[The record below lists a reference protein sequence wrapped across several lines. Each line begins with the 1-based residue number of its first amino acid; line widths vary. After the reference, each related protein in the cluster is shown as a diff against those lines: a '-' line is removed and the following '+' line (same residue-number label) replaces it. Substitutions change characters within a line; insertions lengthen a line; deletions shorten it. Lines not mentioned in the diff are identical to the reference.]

1 MLTFQ
6 KYSNDINFEDAIE
19 AIEGDEEISV
29 DDFARSIVE
38 LTFSNIEEIDAL
50 IIPNLKKWTIKRIP
64 KVSLAV
70 LRISCAQ
77 LLYMKDIP
85 DSVVIN
91 EAVELAKEFG
101 AEDEYSFVNG
111 TLRNINLA
119 LKGE

>member
-6 KYSNDINFEDAIE
+6 KYSNDITFEDAIE

-77 LLYMKDIP
+77 LLYRKDIP

>member
-6 KYSNDINFEDAIE
+6 KYSNDITFEDAIE